1 MNHLVPTG
9 SDPAPLDFNTPR
21 HADSIADASVSQA
34 RPRDTSDVPAPD
46 TESLLAEIGLPA
58 RAVREILV
66 SSSAPDF

>member
-21 HADSIADASVSQA
+21 HADSIADATVSQA
-34 RPRDTSDVPAPD
+34 RPRDASNVSVID

-58 RAVREILV
+58 RAVREILM
-66 SSSAPDF
+66 SSSAPDR